1 MSTPNWKK
9 ATEYQ
14 KKNLTKGL
22 IKKGEVR
29 NPLGG
34 GAHNPHIR
42 ALKHITQKEYAD
54 VIQMALDNNRKGIEK
69 IIKDQSTSLLKL
81 GIAKCLLNAVNQ
93 SDFSIL
99 HAIIEKI
106 IGKPT
111 QKIELTQK
119 RDLSMYSDEDLEIM
133 KKIASKYESNSD
145 I

>member
-14 KKNLTKGL
+14 KKNLSKGM

-34 GAHNPHIR
+34 AAHNPHIK
-42 ALKHITQKEYAD
+42 ALKHLTQKEYAD
-54 VIQMALDNNRKGIEK
+54 VIQLALDNNRAGIEK
-69 IIKDQSTSLLKL
+69 IIQDKSTSLLKL

-119 RDLSMYSDEDLEIM
+119 RDLSMYSDEDLEAL
-133 KKIASKYESNSD
+133 KKIMIKYEQSNDS
-145 I
+145 